1 MIKFAL
7 PGIYNHFDLN
17 RVFLELIQDRP
28 EYVNDEFGISAVY
41 GCFPVS
47 IWNGGR
53 KVEGYCSCER
63 MLEEINFYNRNGISC
78 RYTFT
83 NSLIEEAHLSD
94 RFSNLILAN
103 SNTGINA
110 VIVCS
115 ELLEDYIRKTYPSFK
130 IISSTTKC
138 ITDLDAFEDECKRD
152 YDLVVLDYT
161 LNNSASVLST
171 AYPQKVE
178 ILVNAYCRD
187 NCPER
192 KKHYHALSI
201 GQLAYSQEPSFHDC
215 PFVLEDF
222 YTVKETR
229 KSFVTLEKVRE
240 FASKG
245 IINFKIEGRTNSK
258 YDVLES
264 YIYYLIKREYQGVA
278 RLQVLKRLGSL

>member
-1 MIKFAL
+1 MINFAL

-17 RVFLELIQDRP
+17 RIFLELIHETP
-28 EYVNDEFGISAVY
+28 EYVNDDFGISAVY

-63 MLEEINFYNRNGISC
+63 MIEEVSFFNSNGISC
-78 RYTFT
+78 RFTFT

-94 RFSNLILAN
+94 HFSNLILLN
-103 SNTGINA
+103 SNNGLNA

-115 ELLEDYIRKTYPSFK
+115 ELLENYIRTTFPNFK

-138 ITDLDAFEDECKRD
+138 ITDFDAFEEECRKN
-152 YDLVVLDYT
+152 YELVVLDYT
-161 LNNSASVLST
+161 LNHSDSILST
-171 AYPQKVE
+171 AYPHKVE
-178 ILVNAYCRD
+178 ILLNAYCRD

-192 KKHYHALSI
+192 KKHYHALSV

-222 YTVKETR
+222 YKVKKTR
-229 KSFVTLEKVRE
+229 KSFVTVEKIQE
-240 FASKG
+240 FAANG
-245 IINFKIEGRTNSK
+245 IVNFKIEGRTNSK

-264 YIYYLIKREYQGVA
+264 YIYYLIKKEYHEIV
-278 RLQVLKRLGSL
+278 RLQVLKRLESL